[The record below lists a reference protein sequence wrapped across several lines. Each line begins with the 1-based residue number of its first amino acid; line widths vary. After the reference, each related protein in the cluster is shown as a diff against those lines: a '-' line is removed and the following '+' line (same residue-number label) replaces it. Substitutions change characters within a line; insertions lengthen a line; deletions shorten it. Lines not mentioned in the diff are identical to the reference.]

1 MWMRYTGKI
10 GLFHIFKKFCKN
22 RRTEMSVC
30 YNRLFKLMIDKK
42 ISNNELASKAG
53 VSLNIIT
60 RLKCD
65 QYIAMD
71 TIEKICVALECSVDE
86 ILEFIPENR

>member
-1 MWMRYTGKI
+1 
-10 GLFHIFKKFCKN
+10 
-22 RRTEMSVC
+22 MSVC

-60 RLKCD
+60 CLKRD

>member
-1 MWMRYTGKI
+1 MAVRYNK
-10 GLFHIFKKFCKN
+10 
-22 RRTEMSVC
+22 
-30 YNRLFKLMIDKK
+30 LFKLMIDKK

-60 RLKCD
+60 RLKRD

-71 TIEKICVALECSVDE
+71 TIEKICMALDCTVDE
-86 ILEFIPENR
+86 ILEFTADEQ

>member
-1 MWMRYTGKI
+1 MA
-10 GLFHIFKKFCKN
+10 
-22 RRTEMSVC
+22 VC
-30 YNRLFKLMIDKK
+30 YNKLFKLMIDKK

-60 RLKCD
+60 RLKRD

-71 TIEKICVALECSVDE
+71 TIEKICIALGCSVDE
-86 ILEFIPENR
+86 ILEFIPEDR

>member
-1 MWMRYTGKI
+1 
-10 GLFHIFKKFCKN
+10 
-22 RRTEMSVC
+22 
-30 YNRLFKLMIDKK
+30 MIDKK

-60 RLKCD
+60 RLKRD

-71 TIEKICVALECSVDE
+71 TIEKICMALDCTVDE
-86 ILEFIPENR
+86 ILEFTADEQWTIQMQAFRIKWFVLNYIMIFS

>member
-1 MWMRYTGKI
+1 MA
-10 GLFHIFKKFCKN
+10 
-22 RRTEMSVC
+22 VC
-30 YNRLFKLMIDKK
+30 YNKLFKLMIDKK

-60 RLKCD
+60 RLKRD

-71 TIEKICVALECSVDE
+71 TIEKICTALGCSVDE
-86 ILEFIPENR
+86 ILEFIPEDR